1 MVGAVAAGPV
11 GAWAAD
17 GGRQRPLISAASVVS
32 GLGSELV
39 ERDVCREQLVYG
51 VRLSVGLAERGD
63 REPRSTTIAD
73 HGHDLD
79 RLAICVLLV
88 PFAEEQ
94 APARGRR
101 QAAQ

>member
-1 MVGAVAAGPV
+1 MPTTT
-11 GAWAAD
+11 
-17 GGRQRPLISAASVVS
+17 RRPRGSFLRVVS

-39 ERDVCREQLVYG
+39 ERDICREQLVDG
-51 VRLSVGLAERGD
+51 VRRTVGLAERGG
-63 REPRSTTIAD
+63 REPRTTTIVD

-94 APARGRR
+94 AATGGRPGR
-101 QAAQ
+101 LRNDPVGAA